1 MIEISLPSALI
12 LYSAIIVAG
21 AFFIWLQT
29 EVVTRKAHLVL
40 EKQYLWRCT
49 FCSYIYL
56 DTEAVRH
63 STCPQC
69 HSINV
74 LEDKQ
79 ARYIPISKSLKVVD
93 DVGEGQ
99 VSRRN
104 PSRGKRPGAKR
115 RGPRKRSR

>member
-1 MIEISLPSALI
+1 MIEISLPAALI

-21 AFFIWLQT
+21 AFLIWLQT
-29 EVVTRKAHLVL
+29 EVVTRKAYLVL

-56 DTEAVRH
+56 DNDAVRH

-69 HSINV
+69 HSINA
-74 LEDKQ
+74 LDDKR
-79 ARYIPISKSLKVVD
+79 ARYIPAAKSLQVVEE
-93 DVGEGQ
+93 VGEGQ

-104 PSRGKRPGAKR
+104 PSRGKRPSAKR
-115 RGPRKRSR
+115 RGPRRRSR

>member
-1 MIEISLPSALI
+1 LIEISLTTALI
-12 LYSAIIVAG
+12 LYSAVIVAG
-21 AFFIWLQT
+21 GFFIWLQT
-29 EVVTRKAHLVL
+29 EVVTRKAYLVL

-56 DTEAVRH
+56 DTDALRH

-74 LEDKQ
+74 QEDKQ
-79 ARYIPISKSLKVVD
+79 ARFIPISKSLQALEE
-93 DVGEGQ
+93 VGERPT
-99 VSRRN
+99 SRRN

>member
-1 MIEISLPSALI
+1 MIEISLTSAL
-12 LYSAIIVAG
+12 LFYSSIIVAG
-21 AFFIWLQT
+21 AFLIWLQT

-56 DTEAVRH
+56 DTDAVRH

-69 HSINV
+69 HCINI

-79 ARYIPISKSLKVVD
+79 ARYIPLSKSLQIVEES
-93 DVGEGQ
+93 GERQ
-99 VSRRN
+99 MSRRN